1 VSCHEEE
8 LTSSALGGA
17 ASGEGDGAAGGAA
30 DKEESGGRRQQCH
43 GTDRQAQAAK
53 GVAEGDT
60 CETMPLHH
68 IPCAQ
73 AHLQNLVKHLVVCRS
88 VEYLELFDAKLDF
101 EKGRSDTLCVSMSC
115 LSPSN
120 ARPVLL

>member
-1 VSCHEEE
+1 MSCHEEE

-17 ASGEGDGAAGGAA
+17 ASGEGDGAGGGAA
-30 DKEESGGRRQQCH
+30 DKEGSGGRRQQCH

-60 CETMPLHH
+60 CKTLPWHH

-73 AHLQNLVKHLVVCRS
+73 AHLQNLMKVVCWF
-88 VEYLELFDAKLDF
+88 VESLELFDAKF
-101 EKGRSDTLCVSMSC
+101 GSQKGKIGSLCAFMSC
-115 LSPSN
+115 LSP
-120 ARPVLL
+120 